1 MEKAL
6 ATVPEVATAI
16 SMSPAKVWQLIA
28 SGEIRSVKVGKARR
42 IPIEEV
48 TAFVERRME
57 AISD

>member
-42 IPIEEV
+42 IPVEEV

-57 AISD
+57 ALSD